1 MILPTNTAK
10 MARTVPGLFSESVM
24 VFTME
29 EVFSSPLF
37 SLRMKT

>member
-1 MILPTNTAK
+1 MLPTNTAR
-10 MARTVPGLFSESVM
+10 MARTVTGLFNESVM

-29 EVFSSPLF
+29 EVFSLLLF